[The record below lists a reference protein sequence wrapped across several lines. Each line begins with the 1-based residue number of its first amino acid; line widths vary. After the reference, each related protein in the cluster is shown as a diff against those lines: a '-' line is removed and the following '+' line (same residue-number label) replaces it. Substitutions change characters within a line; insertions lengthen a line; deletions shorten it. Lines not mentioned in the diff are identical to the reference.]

1 MKEKKQDIRWLC
13 IIGKRYTGSGSS
25 GAVSKNIQCKHENVF
40 EWWKKVRKNNCGHAY
55 NHFIF
60 PNPSDTCLKGKLC
73 FKSLADINN
82 SPLSS
87 YIMFEVVSGNNG
99 L

>member
-1 MKEKKQDIRWLC
+1 MNK
-13 IIGKRYTGSGSS
+13 
-25 GAVSKNIQCKHENVF
+25 
-40 EWWKKVRKNNCGHAY
+40 CGHAY

-87 YIMFEVVSGNNG
+87 YIMFEVKFQVMMDCSEICI
-99 L
+99 LH

>member
-1 MKEKKQDIRWLC
+1 MNK
-13 IIGKRYTGSGSS
+13 
-25 GAVSKNIQCKHENVF
+25 
-40 EWWKKVRKNNCGHAY
+40 CGHAY

-82 SPLSS
+82 SLLSS